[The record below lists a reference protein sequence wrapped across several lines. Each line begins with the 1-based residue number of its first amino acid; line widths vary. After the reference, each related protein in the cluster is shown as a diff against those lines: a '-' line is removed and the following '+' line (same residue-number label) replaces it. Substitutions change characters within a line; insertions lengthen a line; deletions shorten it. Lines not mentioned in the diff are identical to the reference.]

1 MPVKFRTWLILA
13 CLFGPRFGTA
23 LVVSFYAGGV
33 AVLATVFILL
43 VVLGT

>member
-1 MPVKFRTWLILA
+1 MLVRIQRWLILA

-33 AVLATVFILL
+33 AVLAALLILL
-43 VVLGT
+43 IFLGS